1 MTELYKR
8 LEDQGKIVLMV
19 AKSVL
24 TNEEKTS
31 LRNQPQLLV
40 GQTHDHFL
48 ISTEDEATESEPAP
62 LPPTKPTDPNSPEA
76 LLNPSNPEGQYRD
89 PEEPVSG
96 PELEAMTVAQLK
108 EYAGEHEVDLS
119 GCKTKA
125 DMVTRIREQEADA
138 HDPEADTTQSRDAD
152 LTSANREDGS
162 EQF

>member
-8 LEDQGKIVLMV
+8 LEDQGRIVLMV
-19 AKSVL
+19 PKTVL

-31 LRNQPQLLV
+31 LRNQPKLLV

-48 ISTEDEATESEPAP
+48 ISTEEEATESEPAP

-76 LLNPSNPEGQYRD
+76 LLNPSNPEGQYRS
-89 PEEPVSG
+89 PEEPMSG

-108 EYAGEHEVDLS
+108 EYAVENDVDLS

-125 DMVTRIREQEADA
+125 DMVARIREAEADV
-138 HDPEADTTQSRDAD
+138 HDEDAKQQDAD
-152 LTSANREDGS
+152 ERARIEG
-162 EQF
+162 EQL